1 MKAYFLPRAIAF
13 LIDAILIS
21 LVASLC
27 FRVFP
32 QYTNYT
38 KLNQQL
44 EDSYRS
50 YLNQDITINEYV
62 AQVNDLSYDIA
73 YQEVPYMIIYIAL
86 TIGYF
91 VVFQAKMNGQTIG
104 KRLMRVRVVSMEK
117 EESVTTNQY
126 LIRAMINQTLF
137 LNLVD
142 LGMVLFMNKQVYGY
156 VNIILVI
163 TQFII
168 MITCLVMVLYRKD
181 ARGLHDLAANTK
193 VVMDGAKELVECK
206 S

>member
-13 LIDAILIS
+13 IIDAA
-21 LVASLC
+21 LVLFVSSLC
-27 FRVFP
+27 FRLFP

-44 EDSYRS
+44 EESYQN
-50 YLNQDITINEYV
+50 YLNHENTVHEYI

-73 YQEVPYMIIYIAL
+73 YQEVPYTIIYIGL
-86 TIGYF
+86 TILYY
-91 VVFQAKMNGQTIG
+91 VIFQEKMHGQTIG
-104 KRLMRVRVVSMEK
+104 KRLLRIRVVSAEK
-117 EESVTTNQY
+117 QSDITTNQY

-142 LGMVLFMNKQVYGY
+142 LGMVLFMSKHVYGY
-156 VNIILVI
+156 INIFLVI

-168 MITCLVMVLYRKD
+168 MITCLIMVLYRKD
-181 ARGLHDLAANTK
+181 ARGLHDIAANTK
-193 VVMDGAKELVECK
+193 VVMDGAKELIECK
-206 S
+206 N

>member
-32 QYTNYT
+32 QYTNYM

-44 EDSYRS
+44 EESYRS

-73 YQEVPYMIIYIAL
+73 YQEVPYMIIYITL

-117 EESVTTNQY
+117 RRASNDQSV
-126 LIRAMINQTLF
+126 L
-137 LNLVD
+137 D
-142 LGMVLFMNKQVYGY
+142 
-156 VNIILVI
+156 
-163 TQFII
+163 
-168 MITCLVMVLYRKD
+168 
-181 ARGLHDLAANTK
+181 
-193 VVMDGAKELVECK
+193 
-206 S
+206 

>member
-44 EDSYRS
+44 EESYRS

-73 YQEVPYMIIYIAL
+73 YQEVPYMIIYITL

-117 EESVTTNQY
+117 EEPVTTNQY
-126 LIRAMINQTLF
+126 LIRAMIN
-137 LNLVD
+137 LVD
-142 LGMVLFMNKQVYGY
+142 LGMVLFMSKQVYGY

-163 TQFII
+163 TQSII